1 MNRSEWLGML
11 TQVLHLSVREGMML
25 TPGQVMDLQEH
36 EIRRGRL
43 KRKED

>member
-1 MNRSEWLGML
+1 MTRSEWIGLL

-25 TPGQVMDLQEH
+25 TLGQVMDLQEH

-43 KRKED
+43 KRKEN